1 MGFLSKLM
9 HGREQQGQ
17 QKDDFVD
24 LIRALDNKEEW
35 AIKQFGE
42 MWKSNDPTLFSQ
54 MNEARI
60 KIYNSAARQGDPK
73 AQYWMGMSLMATD
86 KQASLGWLV
95 PLANQGNIDAMTSI
109 ALGYTE
115 YGGFGDNPD
124 EYRYWYMK
132 AAEAGD
138 ADAQATIGLEYLVE
152 QNYEEALNWY
162 IKSADQGYA
171 KGLIGVSKCLEHKRI
186 NLSLDPAYADA
197 QARQQ
202 EEQRLDDIIEDTY
215 IDAVNAA
222 RKEDE
227 LGEAFSGLGHFYMQ
241 SLIVK
246 GQNSDI
252 AKRAAYFLYK
262 AYLIGNDYELQHFN
276 NVVSENKLH
285 IDINDIEEWAEREG
299 LFG

>member
-1 MGFLSKLM
+1 MGFLSRFINR
-9 HGREQQGQ
+9 GEQQSQ
-17 QKDDFVD
+17 QEDDFVD

-35 AIKQFGE
+35 AKKQIGE
-42 MWKSNDPTLFSQ
+42 MWRRNDPTLFSR

-60 KIYNSAARQGDPK
+60 KIYASAAQQGDPK
-73 AQYWMGMSLMATD
+73 AQYWMGMSLSATD

-95 PLANQGNIDAMTSI
+95 PLANQGNIEAMTAI

-115 YGGFGDNPD
+115 YGGYGDNKD

-138 ADAQATIGLEYLVE
+138 ADAQATIGLEYLIE

-171 KGLIGVSKCLEHKRI
+171 KGLIGVSKCLEHKRD
-186 NLSLDPAYADA
+186 NLSFDPIYSEP

-202 EEQRLDDIIEDTY
+202 EEQRLNDIIEDTY

-227 LGEAFSGLGHFYMQ
+227 LGEAFNGLGHFYMR
-241 SLIVK
+241 SLIVE
-246 GQNSDI
+246 GQNPDI

-262 AYLIGNDYELQHFN
+262 AYLLGNDFALQCFN
-276 NVVSENKLH
+276 EVVSENKLYV
-285 IDINDIEEWAEREG
+285 DINDIEEWAEKER